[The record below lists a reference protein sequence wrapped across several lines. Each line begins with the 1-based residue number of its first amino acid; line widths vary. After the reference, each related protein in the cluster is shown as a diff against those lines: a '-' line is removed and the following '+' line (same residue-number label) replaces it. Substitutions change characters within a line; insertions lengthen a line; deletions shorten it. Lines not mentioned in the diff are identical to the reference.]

1 MITKSKSGNISFF
14 GVGKNNF
21 HFRFHLYF
29 FYPSHCRLC
38 KSVKK
43 KFARWSDDPK
53 YKDVHFAM
61 GNVTEIEGEFSPTE
75 HSSEIKP

>member
-1 MITKSKSGNISFF
+1 MKF
-14 GVGKNNF
+14 
-21 HFRFHLYF
+21 FRFHLYF

-43 KFARWSDDPK
+43 KFARWCDDPK

-61 GNVTEIEGEFSPTE
+61 GNVTEIEGEIRIFSTRVRGRADQIVE
-75 HSSEIKP
+75 LSLELLVR